1 MGNCNRLNGGGN
13 LRKKGQQ
20 RRTQRKTQ
28 KMKGGASSDLI
39 GSEYQGQGPVVH
51 QGTPYVGFDLNGNT
65 SEVAGSYAPL
75 ASSSH
80 QCGGKLKKQQRRKT
94 QKQQQRRQ
102 RKTQNQQQKRQRKTQ
117 KQQRKQQKKQQKR
130 QRK

>member
-13 LRKKGQQ
+13 LRRKK
-20 RRTQRKTQ
+20 TQRKTQ

-39 GSEYQGQGPVVH
+39 GSEYQGQGPSVL

-75 ASSSH
+75 SASSH
-80 QCGGKLKKQQRRKT
+80 QCGGKMKKR
-94 QKQQQRRQ
+94 QRRQ
-102 RKTQNQQQKRQRKTQ
+102 RKSQRQQKRKTQQQKRRTQ
-117 KQQRKQQKKQQKR
+117 KRRTQKRR

>member
-1 MGNCNRLNGGGN
+1 MGNCKLNGGGN
-13 LRKKGQQ
+13 LRKKKTQ
-20 RRTQRKTQ
+20 RKTQRKTQ

-39 GSEYQGQGPVVH
+39 GSEYQGQGPSVL

-75 ASSSH
+75 SASSH
-80 QCGGKLKKQQRRKT
+80 QCGGKMKK
-94 QKQQQRRQ
+94 RQ
-102 RKTQNQQQKRQRKTQ
+102 RKQKRKTQQQKRRTQ
-117 KQQRKQQKKQQKR
+117 KKR